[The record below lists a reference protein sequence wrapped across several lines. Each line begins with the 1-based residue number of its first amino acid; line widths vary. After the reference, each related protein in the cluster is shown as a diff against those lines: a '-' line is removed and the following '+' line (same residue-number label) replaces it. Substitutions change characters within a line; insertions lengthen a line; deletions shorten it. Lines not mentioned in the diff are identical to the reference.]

1 MLNLSSFFFSL
12 KQLRNKFKIPGQFA
26 ASLQCLSLRRAAR
39 SPPLLYTPS
48 RPAPARAAPPAHRT
62 PAESRGQRSAARY
75 PTRREPR
82 VRVRGASPRLQCRPP
97 AERALHA
104 GALAS
109 PTHTGEGAEG
119 RREGGEK
126 VAEEGDGRK
135 KIRQRERRGREMRGG
150 ATAT

>member
-12 KQLRNKFKIPGQFA
+12 KQLRNKLKIPGQFA
-26 ASLQCLSLRRAAR
+26 ASLQCLSLTRAAR

-48 RPAPARAAPPAHRT
+48 RPAPARTAPPAHRT

-97 AERALHA
+97 PRGLCMPALSPAPPTPGREQRAGGREER
-104 GALAS
+104 
-109 PTHTGEGAEG
+109 
-119 RREGGEK
+119 RQEGG
-126 VAEEGDGRK
+126 GRK
-135 KIRQRERRGREMRGG
+135 KIRQRERRGRKMRG

>member
-12 KQLRNKFKIPGQFA
+12 KQLRNKLKIPGQFT
-26 ASLQCLSLRRAAR
+26 ASLQCLSLTRAAR

-82 VRVRGASPRLQCRPP
+82 VRVRGACR
-97 AERALHA
+97 AKHQSRWLHRVSSA
-104 GALAS
+104 A
-109 PTHTGEGAEG
+109 HRREGFACRRSRQPHPHRGGSRGPEGG
-119 RREGGEK
+119 RREGS
-126 VAEEGDGRK
+126 
-135 KIRQRERRGREMRGG
+135 
-150 ATAT
+150 